1 MSLPPAIF
9 LMGATATG
17 KTDLALQLADALPV
31 ELISV
36 DSALV
41 YKGMN
46 IGTAKPDAATLAA
59 YPHYLIDIKDPS
71 EPYSAAEFSRDA
83 QNAMA
88 AICQRGHIPLLV
100 GGSMLYYKVLT
111 QGMAALPSANPQIRA
126 ELNAQAHTSSWQ
138 ALHQRLQQIDPI
150 SAAKIKP
157 NDAQRI
163 QRALE
168 VHRLTGQPL
177 SQLQQQA
184 TAPPLPYTPIYL
196 GIGLQDR
203 KILHQRIAQR
213 LEKMFAAG
221 FIQEVEAL
229 YQRGDLHSDLPAI
242 RSVGYRQVWDYLEGR
257 TDAQQMRDK
266 ALFASRQLAKR
277 QLTWLRKWQNLHYLE
292 ASTKDI
298 FAKSLKILNS
308 TAKINNLS

>member
-17 KTDLALQLADALPV
+17 KTELALQLADSLPV

-46 IGTAKPDAATLAA
+46 IGTAKPDKATLNA

-71 EPYSAAEFSRDA
+71 EPYSAAEFTHDA
-83 QNAMA
+83 LNAMH
-88 AICQRGHIPLLV
+88 AITQRGHIPLLV
-100 GGSMLYYKVLT
+100 GGTMLYHKMLT
-111 QGMAALPSANPQIRA
+111 QGIATLPSANPQIRA
-126 ELNAQAHTSSWQ
+126 ELNAQAQKTSWQ
-138 ALHQRLQQIDPI
+138 EMHKKLQKVDPA
-150 SAAKIKP
+150 SAQKIKP
-157 NDAQRI
+157 NDSQRI

-168 VHRLTGQPL
+168 VHILTGQPL
-177 SQLQQQA
+177 SQLQQTTTQIM
-184 TAPPLPYTPIYL
+184 PYTPIYL
-196 GIGLQDR
+196 GLVLQDR
-203 KILHQRIAQR
+203 QQLHQRIAQR
-213 LEKMFAAG
+213 LENMFAAG
-221 FIQEVEAL
+221 FIQEVEQL
-229 YQRGDLHSDLPAI
+229 YQRSDLHSELPAI
-242 RSVGYRQVWDYLEGR
+242 RSVGYRQIWDYLAGNIHADE
-257 TDAQQMRDK
+257 MRQK

-277 QLTWLRKWQNLHYLE
+277 QLTWLRKWQDLNYLE
-292 ASTKDI
+292 ANTKDI